1 MDADVRGEIF
11 SDGSVGIA
19 TILSAP
25 ICSPPESRGCGST
38 AGSSATR
45 LHSRPFAVR
54 SAFMRD
60 PQSANSEIRIGIM
73 GSGWMGTVHAECY
86 SRIRG
91 AKVVGIFSRNQERA
105 EAVAKTCDAKAVV
118 DPSALL
124 DDPKV
129 DAIVERPRL

>member
-1 MDADVRGEIF
+1 
-11 SDGSVGIA
+11 
-19 TILSAP
+19 
-25 ICSPPESRGCGST
+25 
-38 AGSSATR
+38 
-45 LHSRPFAVR
+45 
-54 SAFMRD
+54 MRD

-118 DPSALL
+118 DASALL

>member
-1 MDADVRGEIF
+1 M
-11 SDGSVGIA
+11 S
-19 TILSAP
+19 
-25 ICSPPESRGCGST
+25 
-38 AGSSATR
+38 
-45 LHSRPFAVR
+45 
-54 SAFMRD
+54 D

-86 SRIRG
+86 PRIRG

-105 EAVAKTCDAKAVV
+105 EAAAKTCDAKAVV